1 MDYFVENLDYGEGT
15 FLEKLENQLAGA
27 PGSAKRLAAEMFW
40 VMYLFPMPRSMQ
52 PGTKRQQI
60 RQVWEW
66 SGEQLP
72 NAPFVLDEALQLGI
86 GNPGTAYGTHRW
98 REFRYFIRIMG
109 EWTAMPS
116 PQREERLAD
125 PWDLARWL
133 EEQDE
138 TGSRQLRDIL
148 LYLLFPGH
156 FEPFA
161 SSSQKEKIVRAF
173 GKKFGEEMEALR
185 YKERIALDRKI
196 IAIRE
201 RLQGEGAAPD
211 FDFHDE
217 PYLEIWRPES
227 GQGPEAPVPHE
238 NAGDWYKETFGAAR
252 VWVFAP
258 GAGAQRWTEF
268 RENAII
274 AIGWDEVGDLRAFD
288 DKQEIHDRLRGILD
302 KPDPKHDALACHQ
315 FAQEMQVGDH
325 VVAKQGRR
333 LLLGHGVIESD
344 YDFDES
350 RPEFKHVRCVRWERT
365 GRWQLPKSGAIATK
379 TLTDYSGDKQWLRT
393 AFRIM
398 EEAGG
403 PTEPSPDPYSRHE
416 ALEGLFLA
424 EAQFDDIIDA
434 LERKRNI
441 VLEGSPGVGKTFIAK
456 RLAYR
461 VIGYKIP
468 DRVRMIQFHQSYSY
482 EDFIQGY
489 RPSPDGAFELR
500 DGTFFSFCRL
510 AMANPENRYVFIID
524 EVNRG
529 NLGKIFGE
537 LMMLIEADKRG
548 PEFAVPLTYSP
559 DSDPFYVPDNLY
571 LIGMMNTADRSLAMV
586 DYALRRR
593 FAFIRLQPAFGSD
606 QFSDFLI
613 GSGVPEDLVGKIN
626 LQFLDLNKSI
636 REDRSNLGP
645 GFEIGHSFFCPGED
659 DGGFDD
665 SWYHAIIR
673 REIEPLLREYWFD
686 RPDRVNEA
694 IRALLA

>member
-1 MDYFVENLDYGEGT
+1 MKHFVENLDYGEGT
-15 FLEKLENQLAGA
+15 FLEKLENQLAPA
-27 PGSAKRLAAEMFW
+27 PAPAKQLAAEMFW

-72 NAPFVLDEALQLGI
+72 HAPFELDEALEHGI
-86 GNPGTAYGTHRW
+86 GNPGMAYGTHRW
-98 REFRYFIRIMG
+98 RELRYFIRIMEG
-109 EWTAMPS
+109 WTAMRT
-116 PQREERLAD
+116 PQQEARLAD
-125 PWDLARWL
+125 PWNLAKWL

-148 LYLLFPGH
+148 LYMLFPDH

-161 SSSQKEKIVRAF
+161 SASQKERIVRAF
-173 GKKFGEEMEALR
+173 GRRFGEELEALR
-185 YKERIALDRKI
+185 YKDRISLDRQI
-196 IAIRE
+196 VAIRE

-217 PYLEIWRPES
+217 PYLKVWRPEF
-227 GQGPEAPVPHE
+227 GQVPAGQAPQE
-238 NAGDWYKETFGAAR
+238 NPGEWYRDAFGAAR

-258 GAGAQRWTEF
+258 GAGAQRWSEF
-268 RENAII
+268 QEEAII
-274 AIGWDEVGDLRAFD
+274 AIGWDEIGDLRGFD
-288 DKQEIHDRLRGILD
+288 DKQEIHKRLQGILE
-302 KPDPKHDALACHQ
+302 KPDPKHDALACYQ
-315 FAQEMQVGDH
+315 FAREMQVGDY

-344 YDFDES
+344 YKFDES
-350 RPEFKHVRCVRWERT
+350 RPEFKHVRRVRWERT
-365 GRWQLPKSGAIATK
+365 GRWQIPKSHAVATK
-379 TLTDYSGDKQWLRT
+379 TLTDRSSDKHWLWS
-393 AFRIM
+393 AFRTM
-398 EEAGG
+398 EGVDNPEK
-403 PTEPSPDPYSRHE
+403 PDPEPYTRRR
-416 ALEGLFLA
+416 ALDGLFLS
-424 EAQFDDIIDA
+424 EAKFDDIIDA
-434 LERKRNI
+434 LERKKNI

-461 VIGYKIP
+461 LIGYKIP
-468 DRVRMIQFHQSYSY
+468 ERVQMIQFHQSYSY

-489 RPSPDGAFELR
+489 RPKPNGGFELR
-500 DGTFFSFCRL
+500 NGSFLSFCRL
-510 AMANPENRYVFIID
+510 AIANPGNRYVFIVD

-529 NLGKIFGE
+529 NLSKIFGE
-537 LMMLIEADKRG
+537 VMMLIEADKRG
-548 PEFAVPLTYSP
+548 QKFAIPLTYSLNA
-559 DSDPFYVPDNLY
+559 DTFYVPENLY

-593 FAFIRLQPAFGSD
+593 FAFIRLPPAFGAD

-613 GSGVPEDLVGKIN
+613 ASGVPEELVATIN
-626 LQFLDLNKSI
+626 VRLSQLNREI

-659 DGGFDD
+659 DGDLD
-665 SWYHAIIR
+665 NAWYEAIIR

-686 RPDRVNEA
+686 RPERVDKA
-694 IRALLA
+694 IRDLRA